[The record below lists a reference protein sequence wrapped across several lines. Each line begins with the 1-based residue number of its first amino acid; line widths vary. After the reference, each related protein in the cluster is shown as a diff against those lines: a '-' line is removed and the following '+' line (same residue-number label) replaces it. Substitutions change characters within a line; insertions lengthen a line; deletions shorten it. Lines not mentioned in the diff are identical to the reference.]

1 MIERSAS
8 MPMGAELAAYQ
19 VVDDGAG
26 NPLRVFGNAV
36 GTLRAN
42 SALTTNLNGI
52 VLGNP
57 NCKGLLLYVN
67 VTTPVAGTTP
77 TLQLRVNAIDPI
89 TGTAFPIWTPAALNP
104 PVATTEY
111 VYAMYPAALAGS
123 FTAFLNNI
131 LPRSWSVD
139 LLVTGAGVSVPMSL
153 GYGLLM

>member
-8 MPMGAELAAYQ
+8 MPMGAELAAFQ

-26 NPLRVFGNAV
+26 NPLRVLGNAV

-42 SALTTNLNGI
+42 SALTTNMNGI

-89 TGTAFPIWTPAALNP
+89 TGPAFPIWTPASLTRM
-104 PVATTEY
+104 TTE
-111 VYAMYPAALAGS
+111 VNSTMAQTMSGGVQNATATLANL
-123 FTAFLNNI
+123 A
-131 LPRSWSVD
+131 
-139 LLVTGAGVSVPMSL
+139 
-153 GYGLLM
+153 